1 MAILNNYLK
10 SIANAIRNKT
20 GKVEFI
26 NAQNFASEIENMEPK
41 YDTLEITKNGIF
53 DVKDYKNAQV
63 VVPSNDFE
71 TIKKIL
77 ERSYGNEVEI
87 PYGVTKLGK
96 YAVATSDYS
105 SFKLTIPNTITQLV
119 DYAIIPNN
127 HYNIYFNGTLEEWFS
142 ITKSDYAFGA
152 SADKQGYRY
161 NLYTNNTKV
170 ENIDFTGFSQIPKL
184 TSMILKSVYIPNTIT
199 SLDYYTFNYSYID
212 KITFQDNNSL
222 TKIYLYEVKSQEI
235 KINEGATYVVFT
247 FLNHKPSGGAART
260 ELMILPSTLSTLIL
274 KPSVSTS
281 TSTVVGTMI
290 LNSTTPPTLSSNSY
304 TTINKIWVPKGTLE
318 TYKSATNWSVY
329 ASKIFSKLS
338 VFFNVDTSLINNANV
353 TYSIDDGAL
362 QQFTDPSFQ
371 KDDIYKL
378 VISNKD
384 SNTTILVGTTQG
396 GSDLATI
403 SNATT
408 TINISTDTNIYIT
421 KQ

>member
-1 MAILNNYLK
+1 
-10 SIANAIRNKT
+10 
-20 GKVEFI
+20 
-26 NAQNFASEIENMEPK
+26 
-41 YDTLEITKNGIF
+41 
-53 DVKDYKNAQV
+53 
-63 VVPSNDFE
+63 
-71 TIKKIL
+71 
-77 ERSYGNEVEI
+77 
-87 PYGVTKLGK
+87 
-96 YAVATSDYS
+96 
-105 SFKLTIPNTITQLV
+105 
-119 DYAIIPNN
+119 
-127 HYNIYFNGTLEEWFS
+127 
-142 ITKSDYAFGA
+142 
-152 SADKQGYRY
+152 
-161 NLYTNNTKV
+161 
-170 ENIDFTGFSQIPKL
+170 
-184 TSMILKSVYIPNTIT
+184 
-199 SLDYYTFNYSYID
+199 
-212 KITFQDNNSL
+212 
-222 TKIYLYEVKSQEI
+222 LYEVKSQEI

-281 TSTVVGTMI
+281 SSTVVGTMI

-362 QQFTDPSFQ
+362 QQFTESSFQ

-384 SNTTILVGTTQG
+384 ANTTIFVGTTQG

>member
-63 VVPSNDFE
+63 VVPSDDFE

-77 ERSYGNEVEI
+77 ERSYDDEVEI

-96 YAVATSDYS
+96 YAVTTSYS
-105 SFKLTIPNTITQLV
+105 SFKLILPNTITQL
-119 DYAIIPNN
+119 DEYAIVPYSQ
-127 HYNIYFNGTLEEWFS
+127 YNIYFNGTLEEWFS
-142 ITKSDYAFGA
+142 ITKYDYTFGA
-152 SADKQGYRY
+152 TDDAQGSRY
-161 NLYTNNTKV
+161 YLYTNNTKV

-199 SLDYYTFNYSYID
+199 SLNYYTFNCSSID

-222 TKIYLYEVKSQEI
+222 TQVVLYDVTSQEI
-235 KINEGATYVVFT
+235 KINEGATSVAFT
-247 FLNHKPSGGAART
+247 LSRHRKSGGTAKT
-260 ELMILPSTLSTLIL
+260 GLMILPSTLQTLIL
-274 KPSVSTS
+274 KPSVSS
-281 TSTVVGTMI
+281 SNKTVVTTMI
-290 LNSTTPPTLSSNSY
+290 LNSTTPPTLSRDNY
-304 TTINKIWVPKGTLE
+304 TNITQIWVPKGTLE

-329 ASKIFSKLS
+329 ASKIFSKLT
-338 VFFNVDTSLINNANV
+338 VFFNVDASLINNANV
-353 TYSIDDGAL
+353 SYSIDDGVS
-362 QQFTDPSFQ
+362 QQFTESSFQ

-378 VISNKD
+378 VISNTD
-384 SNTTILVGTTQG
+384 ANTTILVGTTQG

-421 KQ
+421 LQQ